1 MKLKILLLFSVF
13 SVVLFGQSAKKSL
26 TEKQKIEALILS
38 VENLKDAKFYRNGT
52 TYNAKEAADHL
63 RMKWEKAGSR
73 VKTANDFIEKVA
85 SKSYLSGSEYK
96 IIYSNGKEVKT
107 SVFFYAELKKIN
119 GQK

>member
-1 MKLKILLLFSVF
+1 MKHKTLLFFTFF
-13 SVVLFGQSAKKSL
+13 SIALFGQSVKKQL
-26 TEKQKIEALILS
+26 TENQKIEALILS
-38 VENLKDAKFYRNGT
+38 VENLKGAKFYRNGT

-63 RMKWEKAGSR
+63 RMKWGKAGSR

-85 SKSYLSGSEYK
+85 SKSYLSGSDYK
-96 IIYSNGKEVKT
+96 IVYSNGKEVKT